1 MRSIGSIVVVGEG
14 VAHVDVAGSPLQF
27 VVAAVGAT
35 PPPSCLTVVAGS
47 DGSGAVVQVTY
58 SNDPVTGMRAVA
70 GSADNYVLKL
80 SMALNDKK

>member
-1 MRSIGSIVVVGEG
+1 
-14 VAHVDVAGSPLQF
+14 
-27 VVAAVGAT
+27 
-35 PPPSCLTVVAGS
+35 VAGS